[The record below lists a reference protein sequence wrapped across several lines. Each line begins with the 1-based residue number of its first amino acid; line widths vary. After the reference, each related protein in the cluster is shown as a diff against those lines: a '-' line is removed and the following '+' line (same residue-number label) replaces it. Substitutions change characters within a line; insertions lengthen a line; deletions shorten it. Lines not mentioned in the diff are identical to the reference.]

1 MNKSLITNIVAASI
15 LTAGIYLEHATL
27 RTVGLFALSGAITN
41 WLAVH
46 MLFERV
52 PGLYGSGVIPQHFE
66 ELKSAIREL
75 MMTQFFHEENINRF
89 LSGGASENDKAI
101 DLKPVIEGM
110 DLSPTFEGLVSTIE
124 ESSFGGMLSMIGGAA
139 GMEPL
144 KEPFVSRM
152 RDTLIT
158 VSESEQVQAAIVSGV
173 KSQAGSTEM
182 KEKIIQIVDQRLSE
196 LTPELVKT
204 MIQDIIRS
212 HLGWLVVWGGLFGA
226 LIGLISSLLL
236 A

>member
-1 MNKSLITNIVAASI
+1 M
-15 LTAGIYLEHATL
+15 YLEHATL
-27 RTVGLFALSGAITN
+27 RTVGLFALSGAVTN

-89 LSGGASENDKAI
+89 ISGSTTEDNKTI
-101 DLKPVIEGM
+101 DLKPVIQGM
-110 DLSPTFEGLVSTIE
+110 DLSPTFEGLVKTIE

-139 GMEPL
+139 GLEAL

-152 RDTLIT
+152 RETLIT
-158 VSESEQVQAAIVSGV
+158 VSESEQVQAAIMSGMQ
-173 KSQAGSTEM
+173 SQTGSTNM
-182 KEKIIQIVDQRLSE
+182 KEKIIHIVDQRLNE
-196 LTPELVKT
+196 LTPELVKS

-226 LIGLISSLLL
+226 LIGLISSIFLP
-236 A
+236 

>member
-1 MNKSLITNIVAASI
+1 M
-15 LTAGIYLEHATL
+15 YLEHATL
-27 RTVGLFALSGAITN
+27 RTVGLFALSGAVTN

-89 LSGGASENDKAI
+89 ISGSTTEDNKTI
-101 DLKPVIEGM
+101 DLKPVIQGM
-110 DLSPTFEGLVSTIE
+110 DLSPTFEGLVKTIE

-139 GMEPL
+139 GLEAL

-152 RDTLIT
+152 RETLIT
-158 VSESEQVQAAIVSGV
+158 VSESEQVQAAIMSGMQ
-173 KSQAGSTEM
+173 SQAGSTNM
-182 KEKIIQIVDQRLSE
+182 KEKIIHIVDQRLNE
-196 LTPELVKT
+196 LTPELVKS

-226 LIGLISSLLL
+226 LIGLISSIFLP
-236 A
+236 